1 MVGGIVMFLDEEL
14 EQIHAQENLDI
25 KAKTLQMLK
34 AMVSRLPNPE
44 EVDKMSS
51 TDVLNTIKR
60 IDNGWK
66 LFL

>member
-1 MVGGIVMFLDEEL
+1 MFLDEEL